1 MGICAHTIL
10 QKSAKNDDFFGE
22 NFEKITKK
30 SRKITKKMTKKSRF
44 FTDVSAQNHM
54 ILTFWW
60 KKYFFRGK
68 NLSENL
74 HKISGFTLFANSG
87 GFRGGQNPPGEAQT
101 GGKSGGFSGV
111 FGGSGEIRRGRN
123 LADFV
128 KFGWFLTDFWPN
140 FPLFYPHKA
149 RQNSLRD
156 PPKSPGFP
164 EVHPPG
170 PPGDPPGRKNSPFS
184 GGKTSESTV
193 EDPKFRGV
201 FSGGHPGAPGGEF
214 REISGNSGKF
224 RSNCPQNPPH
234 LLLFFPILNLRKH
247 GRTAEMPGELSGGFQ
262 GAQLTPILRR

>member
-1 MGICAHTIL
+1 MGIYARTIL
-10 QKSAKNDDFFGE
+10 QKRAKNDDFFGE

-87 GFRGGQNPPGEAQT
+87 GFRGGQNPPGEVQT

-128 KFGWFLTDFWPN
+128 KFGWFLADFWPN
-140 FPLFYPHKA
+140 FPLFHPQKA

-156 PPKSPGFP
+156 PPKIPGI
-164 EVHPPG
+164 
-170 PPGDPPGRKNSPFS
+170 S
-184 GGKTSESTV
+184 
-193 EDPKFRGV
+193 RGAP
-201 FSGGHPGAPGGEF
+201 PGAPGRPPGAEKRPIF
-214 REISGNSGKF
+214 RG
-224 RSNCPQNPPH
+224 
-234 LLLFFPILNLRKH
+234 
-247 GRTAEMPGELSGGFQ
+247 
-262 GAQLTPILRR
+262 